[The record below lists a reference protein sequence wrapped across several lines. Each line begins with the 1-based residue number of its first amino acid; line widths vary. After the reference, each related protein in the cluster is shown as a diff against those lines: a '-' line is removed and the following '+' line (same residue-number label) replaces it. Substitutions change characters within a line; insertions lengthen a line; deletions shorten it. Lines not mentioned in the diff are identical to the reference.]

1 MYNPTISKAELEKH
15 SVFESYAKS
24 LRERGREEVPFLELL
39 LCPTQHV
46 TERLRA
52 FFYFGEL
59 KAITKVLR
67 TMELLKKRQ
76 VVKSREEAL
85 QHYLTLSILIGAVAN
100 QSALS
105 VFDSIEVPK
114 NMEEF
119 VLGSFE
125 CTFIEQLNL
134 TLYKTV
140 ITVIFDYEQPIN
152 YQFN

>member
-1 MYNPTISKAELEKH
+1 MYNPMIPKVELRK
-15 SVFESYAKS
+15 SLVFQSYALS
-24 LRERGREEVPFLELL
+24 LGEREEVSFLELIL
-39 LCPTQHV
+39 SPTLPV
-46 TERLRA
+46 SSRLRA
-52 FFYFGEL
+52 FFHFGEL

-67 TMELLKKRQ
+67 TMDLLKKRQ

-85 QHYLTLSILIGAVAN
+85 QHYLTLSILIGVVAS

-105 VFDSIEVPK
+105 VFNSIEVPK

-125 CTFIEQLNL
+125 CTCIEQLNL

-140 ITVIFDYEQPIN
+140 ITVIFDYEPSIN